1 MVRRSAGYV
10 SLVAAVGLALA
21 ATAVRSSDGVAEVLV
36 GGVQLQP
43 LLSRGL
49 VAAAVLAAAT
59 GAYLV
64 VESVLASRLSNRRR
78 SHDMRNVLRL
88 GFGVVAAAGVAGV
101 LTDQWLGV
109 LFSLGVVG
117 FAITFALQQPLLSL
131 VGWFY
136 IILKRPYGVGDR
148 VEIADTRG
156 DVIDVGFLTT
166 TLWEVG
172 GRLVT
177 SGQPSGRV
185 VTVPNAE
192 VLSAQVVNDTT
203 LFEFVW
209 SEVSIQVA
217 YETDLEF
224 ARETMIEEATDH
236 LGAEMRRG
244 IEAYRSELDRTA
256 VELDV
261 REGPVVNVV
270 QQESWVELRLR
281 FLSRSRQVTR
291 NRNALYER
299 ILARFNEEPERVKF
313 PVSRNR

>member
-1 MVRRSAGYV
+1 MVRRSVGY
-10 SLVAAVGLALA
+10 LALA
-21 ATAVRSSDGVAEVLV
+21 AAVAFAVASALV
-36 GGVQLQP
+36 PSLGLFAEAALGDSAVQP
-43 LLSRGL
+43 LVVRGL
-49 VAAAVLAAAT
+49 HAAAVLSASI

-64 VESVLASRLSNRRR
+64 VQTVLVARVANKRR
-78 SHDMRNVLRL
+78 SQDARNVLRL
-88 GFGVVAAAGVAGV
+88 VFGAVAAVGVAGA
-101 LTDQWLGV
+101 LTEQWLGV

-117 FAITFALQQPLLSL
+117 FAVTFALQQPLLSL
-131 VGWFY
+131 IGWFY
-136 IILKRPYGVGDR
+136 ILTKRPYSVGDR

-156 DVIDVGFLTT
+156 DVIEVGFLTT

-185 VTVPNAE
+185 VTVPNAQ

-209 SEVSIQVA
+209 TEVTIQVA

-224 ARETMIEEATDH
+224 ARGVMVEEAESL
-236 LGAEMRRG
+236 LGEEMRRG
-244 IEAYRSELDRTA
+244 IEAYRDRLDRTA
-256 VELDV
+256 VNLDV
-261 REGPVVNVV
+261 REAPSVNVV
-270 QQESWVELRLR
+270 QAESWVELRLR
-281 FLSRSRQVTR
+281 FLSRSRQATR

-299 ILARFNEEPERVKF
+299 ILARFNEAPERVKF

>member
-1 MVRRSAGYV
+1 MVRRSVGYSSLIAAAG
-10 SLVAAVGLALA
+10 LVLA
-21 ATAVRSSDGVAEVLV
+21 ATAIRSSELFADALV
-36 GGVQLQP
+36 DGVQLQP
-43 LLSRGL
+43 LLTRGL

-64 VESVLASRLSNRRR
+64 VESVLAARLSNKRRT
-78 SHDMRNVLRL
+78 HDVRNVLRL
-88 GFGVVAAAGVAGV
+88 GFGAVAAAGVAGV

-117 FAITFALQQPLLSL
+117 FAVTFALQQPLLSL

-136 IILKRPYGVGDR
+136 IVLKRPYSVGDR
-148 VEIADTRG
+148 VEIANTRG
-156 DVIDVGFLTT
+156 DVIEVGFLTT

-217 YETDLEF
+217 YETDLAF
-224 ARETMIEEATDH
+224 AREVMIETATDH
-236 LGAEMRRG
+236 LGEEMRRG
-244 IEAYRSELDRTA
+244 IRAYRSELDRTA

-261 REGPVVNVV
+261 REGPTVNVV

-291 NRNALYER
+291 NRNAIYER
-299 ILARFNEEPERVKF
+299 VLARFNEEPDRVKF